1 MLKRIANTI
10 NLSSNQHGMALP
22 LVLIMSGV
30 LLAFGSAL
38 LNYSL
43 NEKMI
48 ASYYSQDIIKYY
60 LAESGLEAGY
70 SILQQDFYYQGVLTE
85 ELAEGSFKVNFIN
98 ITSEKRLIVA
108 EGKHKDYS
116 LTLKMLVEK
125 DPLSDLLIIEWLGE

>member
-125 DPLSDLLIIEWLGE
+125 DPHSGTLIIEWLGE